1 MAEIRTLEQYAI
13 SRIEELEAEVE
24 ALEFKI
30 KSIETGRK
38 IEHTRLIAIET
49 FFKEHLEFIESAEGR
64 KRIRM
69 GAIYEEYDEKE
80 FGLLCDL
87 LPPEEWKKTK

>member
-24 ALEFKI
+24 SLELI
-30 KSIETGRK
+30 IESMETGRK

-49 FFKEHLEFIESAEGR
+49 FFKEHLEYFESAEGR

-80 FGLLCDL
+80 FGVLCEL